1 MFPKIPAR
9 LLLVTILSIFATTSI
24 AQPQLPDMAGAL
36 EKGVMVLTWTCQ
48 YDGIKS
54 IAVQRSSDSIH
65 NYATVGYVKNIKKG
79 VQAFVDGH
87 PAPGNNWYQLYI
99 IFNSGLTWN
108 SNRLKLHIDTATLL
122 NLQYVLPPND
132 SLQRLIVTNEPKP
145 KPKKSK
151 SGMVVMVDSTK
162 TKEDT
167 TSKPSVDVTAIIAR
181 QKGDIKEKDENV
193 VVSTIVTK
201 DTSAQSKTAIITND
215 SVTMAKVHHITLALD
230 NNSDEVNPYSYIKS
244 QHVFTNPLTGHVNL
258 ELPEAKGHFY
268 SIKFYDASENLIM
281 EVPRITHSKI
291 IIDKRNFQKKGIF
304 KFELRKDNA
313 QFETG
318 YVTIY

>member
-1 MFPKIPAR
+1 MFLKIPAR
-9 LLLVTILSIFATTSI
+9 LLLVTFLSFFAVTSI

-65 NYATVGYVKNIKKG
+65 NYATVGYVRNIKKG

-145 KPKKSK
+145 KP
-151 SGMVVMVDSTK
+151 
-162 TKEDT
+162 
-167 TSKPSVDVTAIIAR
+167 
-181 QKGDIKEKDENV
+181 
-193 VVSTIVTK
+193 
-201 DTSAQSKTAIITND
+201 
-215 SVTMAKVHHITLALD
+215 
-230 NNSDEVNPYSYIKS
+230 
-244 QHVFTNPLTGHVNL
+244 
-258 ELPEAKGHFY
+258 
-268 SIKFYDASENLIM
+268 
-281 EVPRITHSKI
+281 
-291 IIDKRNFQKKGIF
+291 
-304 KFELRKDNA
+304 
-313 QFETG
+313 
-318 YVTIY
+318 